1 MWEYFNDR
9 RYRQH
14 RILMAI
20 MVPTVLLA
28 LAGVGGLV
36 YLQEK
41 HQRLA
46 AEESPPVPAP
56 RKEAARPV
64 APPKAAPT
72 ATPKAA
78 PSATP
83 EATPGAAPA
92 APDKR
97 IENAVLAFRTGDRD
111 GARKLMAGVDLDKAG
126 MAPGWELA
134 GLLAERDGNKK
145 AAADF
150 YSRGIAAVP
159 SVGLYYRRAALHRAN
174 GEFDPSLDD
183 FNRAIALDPSDIVL
197 SNSLLLLL
205 IQMGNK
211 KQATEEMKALNDLG
225 TDGGGRLFALC
236 GVLLEGGEFTQ
247 AASVLEAGKK
257 VVPREIFEQ
266 MLNDPVLSRH
276 QGRPQIMPFYIINL
290 KNLPANK
297 PAK

>member
-56 RKEAARPV
+56 RKEAARPG
-64 APPKAAPT
+64 AP
-72 ATPKAA
+72 PKAA

-197 SNSLLLLL
+197 SNSRLLLL